1 MLNVEGLNI
10 DDKNNRNRE
19 ELIVIVLI
27 KITTKKIMI
36 QVVSKKEFHQDHHIR
51 LHPHHQDDKGHDLY
65 HLLVLHRILRV
76 LSLDLFIYVCL
87 FIYSL

>member
-19 ELIVIVLI
+19 ELIVIALI
-27 KITTKKIMI
+27 AITKKIMI

-51 LHPHHQDDKGHDLY
+51 LHLYHQDDKGHDLY

-87 FIYSL
+87 YIDSL